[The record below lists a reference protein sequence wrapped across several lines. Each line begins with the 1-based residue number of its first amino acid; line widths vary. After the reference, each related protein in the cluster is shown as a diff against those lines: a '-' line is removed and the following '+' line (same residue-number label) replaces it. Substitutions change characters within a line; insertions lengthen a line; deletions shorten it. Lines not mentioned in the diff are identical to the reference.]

1 MTDAQIRETVARMR
15 MRDAE
20 RQILLRRALAGE
32 PGARFVIFA
41 QRRRQEVPAK

>member
-32 PGARFVIFA
+32 PEARFVVRALAI
-41 QRRRQEVPAK
+41 RQKAAK